1 MPSSGGYKKIADD
14 EDNSLKREQ
23 RKRWKAKAK
32 KVAKSVK
39 KTLLGEAKDCVV
51 GLSYY
56 CSDKGLYVNAKY
68 GVASHYFWATSVQQA
83 LPARYRR
90 WQNI

>member
-1 MPSSGGYKKIADD
+1 MPSSGGYKKIVDD

-32 KVAKSVK
+32 I
-39 KTLLGEAKDCVV
+39 LLGEAKDCVV

-68 GVASHYFWATSVQQA
+68 GVASHYF
-83 LPARYRR
+83 
-90 WQNI
+90 